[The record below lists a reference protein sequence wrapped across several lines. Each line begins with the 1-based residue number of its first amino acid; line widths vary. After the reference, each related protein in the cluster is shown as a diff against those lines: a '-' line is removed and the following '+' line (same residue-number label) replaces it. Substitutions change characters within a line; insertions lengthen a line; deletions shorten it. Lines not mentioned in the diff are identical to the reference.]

1 MSAPDETT
9 TDVGADQTWRERPLG
24 VLHAGGRYV
33 YGFGPDYYGIWDI
46 GQEGKPSERFPASPE
61 GKQAG
66 WERYLQLEPGAQ
78 RVPEPGE
85 EMEFEEPEQHR
96 RTRALI
102 VAGVIVVAIVAFI
115 VVRAG
120 GGGETGGSA
129 GVGGTTAH
137 VDIKGDLTHTE
148 DLTETTYE
156 PQNLSSLF
164 AKFDATWTG
173 PTTTLRISITTA
185 HLGANPT
192 SLAARTHL
200 WIDVKAPGATTPT
213 QYTTAGAEC
222 TITVDTL
229 EEDNL
234 TGSFTCT
241 AIKDSSGA
249 SVDATGTFTAS

>member
-1 MSAPDETT
+1 VSAADETT
-9 TDVGADQTWRERPLG
+9 TDVGPDQSWRERPLG
-24 VLHAGGRYV
+24 VLQSGGRYL

-46 GQEGKPSERFPASPE
+46 GQEGKPSERFPANQQ

-78 RVPEPGE
+78 RAPEPGE
-85 EMEFEEPEQHR
+85 EVEFEEPEQPRHR
-96 RTRALI
+96 LALIVGGVVVLAIVALI
-102 VAGVIVVAIVAFI
+102 VARSGGGGG
-115 VVRAG
+115 AG
-120 GGGETGGSA
+120 GGA

-137 VDIKGDLTHTE
+137 VDIEGDLTHTE

-185 HLGANPT
+185 HVGANPT

-200 WIDVKAPGATTPT
+200 WIDVKAAGATTAT
-213 QYTTAGAEC
+213 QFTTAGAEC

-229 EEDNL
+229 QDDNL

-241 AIKDSSGA
+241 GIKDSSG
-249 SVDATGTFTAS
+249 STVDATGTFTAS